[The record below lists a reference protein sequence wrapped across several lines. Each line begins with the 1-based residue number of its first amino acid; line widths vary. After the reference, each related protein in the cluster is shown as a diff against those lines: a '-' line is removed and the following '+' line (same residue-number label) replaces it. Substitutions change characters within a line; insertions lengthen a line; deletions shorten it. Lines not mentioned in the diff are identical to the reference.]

1 MKNLIFIFCC
11 LVSLNLNSQTN
22 ILNVKDPSL
31 IGNKNSDQIQSDQE
45 SSFLEYDFID
55 DRDILW
61 SKIVYEKIDLNEKLN
76 FPLLFPIIDSE
87 DKNRKSLWRIIK
99 ENIENGKITETYDYA
114 DDGNFFDEN
123 KIDSLKERIK
133 RYKEI
138 LGGEDEDPDAL
149 EEAKSIHIKEYWI
162 KGIWYFDKR
171 QSEMKY
177 RLLGLMPYGKNFGES
192 ESGDVGYFWIWYPS
206 IREILHKELVFN
218 DKNPSNRISFDQL
231 LISRRFNSYIYK
243 EDNIYGNRKIN
254 DYKNKGLQSILE
266 SERIKKEILDFEQDM
281 WNR

>member
-1 MKNLIFIFCC
+1 MKNLIFIFCL
-11 LVSLNLNSQTN
+11 LVSVNLVSQSN
-22 ILNVKDPSL
+22 ILNVKSPEL
-31 IGNKNSDQIQSDQE
+31 IGVKNIDQKQSDEE
-45 SSFLEYDFID
+45 SSFLEYGVID

-76 FPLLFPIIDSE
+76 FPLLFPVIDSK

-99 ENIENGKITETYDYA
+99 ENIVNGNITETYDYA
-114 DDGNFFDEN
+114 DDGNFFQEN
-123 KIDSLKERIK
+123 KIKKYEERLT
-133 RYKEI
+133 RFKEI
-138 LGGEDEDPDAL
+138 LVDEDEDEEAL
-149 EEAKSIHIKEYWI
+149 EEAKSKDIKEYWI

-177 RLLGLMPYGKNFGES
+177 RLLGIMPYGKNFGDDEV
-192 ESGDVGYFWIWYPS
+192 GDVGYFWIWYPS
-206 IREILHKELVFN
+206 IREILHKEMVYN
-218 DKNPSNRISFDQL
+218 DKNNANRISFDQL

-243 EDNIYGNRKIN
+243 EDNINGNRAIEV
-254 DYKNKGLQSILE
+254 YKKKGLQSILE